1 MIRAGQAALL
11 EYHFDGRLLASSLVL
26 IGCDLVGGY
35 LYGAEPELRDRVDI
49 TTMLLADT
57 LPMAHRLGVSRMS
70 MLRGAEEHK
79 HRWRPLEVGN
89 RRVVLVRPGS
99 VRGAA
104 YAGAVLAYRRAVQTA
119 KRRAPWLRAVRDWI
133 KR

>member
-1 MIRAGQAALL
+1 
-11 EYHFDGRLLASSLVL
+11 V
-26 IGCDLVGGY
+26 VGGY

-57 LPMAHRLGVSRMS
+57 LPMAHRLGCSTMS

-79 HRWRPLEVGN
+79 HRWRPRESQN
-89 RRVVLVRPGS
+89 RRIVLVRPGS
-99 VRGAA
+99 VRGTA
-104 YAGAVLAYRRAVQTA
+104 YARAVLAYRRAVETA
-119 KRRAPWLRAVRDWI
+119 KVRAPWLRTVRDWI